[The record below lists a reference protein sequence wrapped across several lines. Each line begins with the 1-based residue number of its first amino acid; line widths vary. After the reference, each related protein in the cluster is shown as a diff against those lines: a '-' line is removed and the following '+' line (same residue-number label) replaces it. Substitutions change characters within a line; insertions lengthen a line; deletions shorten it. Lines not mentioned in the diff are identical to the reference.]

1 MKLLTCEM
9 CGSNGL
15 VKRDGLFVCEYC
27 GCKYT
32 VEETRNLMNGE
43 SVKIQGTVTIEG
55 SVNIANP
62 IKVVND
68 QFESKL
74 AIAGYWTETFLNG
87 GDVKY
92 GDEEGVDAVFLYY
105 DAACKLGAH
114 EPRFW
119 LKLARARRACVTYAV
134 REKKYWLENGIEA
147 EIRVYNKFM
156 NMAIQHAGE
165 EEKTR
170 LIEEKKWGEN
180 QYRKELELV
189 NGQSDKNKYIY
200 YWEIFGGGILICA
213 YHIWKIFF
221 R

>member
-1 MKLLTCEM
+1 MKLLTSEM

-15 VKRDGLFVCEYC
+15 VKKDGLFVCEYC
-27 GCKYT
+27 GFKYT

-43 SVKIQGTVTIEG
+43 SVKIQGPVTIEG

-74 AIAGYWTETFLNG
+74 AIAGYGTETFLSG

-92 GDEEGVDAVFLYY
+92 GDEEGVDAVLSYY

-119 LKLARARRACVTYAV
+119 LQLARARRACVTYAV
-134 REKKYWLENGIEA
+134 REKKYWLDNGIEA
-147 EIRVYNKFM
+147 EVQVYIKFM

-165 EEKTR
+165 DEKTS
-170 LIEEKKWGEN
+170 LIEEKRLGEN
-180 QYRKELELV
+180 QYRRELE
-189 NGQSDKNKYIY
+189 NIKGQSDKNKYMY
-200 YWEIFGGGILICA
+200 YGGILLMIA
-213 YHIWKIFF
+213 YYTWKAFF